1 MYHFFVPEGPDE
13 AGQIHITG
21 SDVHHIRSVLRMKP
35 GEQVVISDGRDKDY
49 YCKITELNPG
59 EITVQ
64 VLKETEAAELP
75 ARLILY
81 QGLPKGEKME
91 LIIQK
96 TVELGVTRIV
106 PVMTKRTVV
115 KLDDKKAKKKT
126 ERYNMI
132 AESAAKQ
139 SGRGMI
145 PEVTMPVSFAEAVSM
160 AEKLDMNIIPY
171 EEAEGVEYSR
181 NIIKSIKGKKSLG
194 IFIGPEG
201 GFAREEV
208 EKALDAGA
216 SAITLGHRIL
226 RTETAGMAVISII
239 MFELEEDR

>member
-49 YCKITELNPG
+49 YCEITELNPG

-96 TVELGVTRIV
+96 AVELGACRIV
-106 PVMTKRTVV
+106 PVAMKRSVV
-115 KLDDKKAKKKT
+115 KLDEKKARAKT
-126 ERYNMI
+126 TRWNTI

-139 SGRGMI
+139 SGRSI
-145 PEVTMPVSFAEAVSM
+145 CPEVMLPLPFAEAIQESGNADRILV
-160 AEKLDMNIIPY
+160 PY
-171 EEAEGVEYSR
+171 ENARGMQATREAMTALAPGQE
-181 NIIKSIKGKKSLG
+181 IAIW
-194 IFIGPEG
+194 IGPEG
-201 GFAREEV
+201 GFEPERRQFHWDGGFCGQRRQDLPLCLCV
-208 EKALDAGA
+208 C
-216 SAITLGHRIL
+216 
-226 RTETAGMAVISII
+226 II
-239 MFELEEDR
+239 WS

>member
-96 TVELGVTRIV
+96 AVEVQDDDTPEILQKRVMEQAEWNILPQAIDDIANGRIEIV
-106 PVMTKRTVV
+106 NGIV
-115 KLDDKKAKKKT
+115 K
-126 ERYNMI
+126 
-132 AESAAKQ
+132 
-139 SGRGMI
+139 
-145 PEVTMPVSFAEAVSM
+145 
-160 AEKLDMNIIPY
+160 
-171 EEAEGVEYSR
+171 
-181 NIIKSIKGKKSLG
+181 
-194 IFIGPEG
+194 
-201 GFAREEV
+201 
-208 EKALDAGA
+208 
-216 SAITLGHRIL
+216 HR
-226 RTETAGMAVISII
+226 
-239 MFELEEDR
+239 

>member
-49 YCKITELNPG
+49 YCEITELNPG
-59 EITVQ
+59 EVTVQ

-96 TVELGVTRIV
+96 AVELGACRIV
-106 PVMTKRTVV
+106 PVAMKRSVV
-115 KLDDKKAKKKT
+115 KLDEKRR
-126 ERYNMI
+126 ERRRP
-132 AESAAKQ
+132 AGTPSRRARR
-139 SGRGMI
+139 SS
-145 PEVTMPVSFAEAVSM
+145 P
-160 AEKLDMNIIPY
+160 
-171 EEAEGVEYSR
+171 EEASVR
-181 NIIKSIKGKKSLG
+181 K
-194 IFIGPEG
+194 
-201 GFAREEV
+201 
-208 EKALDAGA
+208 
-216 SAITLGHRIL
+216 
-226 RTETAGMAVISII
+226 
-239 MFELEEDR
+239 

>member
-35 GEQVVISDGRDKDY
+35 GEQIVISDGRDKDY
-49 YCKITELNPG
+49 YCEITELNPG

-96 TVELGVTRIV
+96 AVELGACRIV
-106 PVMTKRTVV
+106 P
-115 KLDDKKAKKKT
+115 
-126 ERYNMI
+126 
-132 AESAAKQ
+132 
-139 SGRGMI
+139 G
-145 PEVTMPVSFAEAVSM
+145 
-160 AEKLDMNIIPY
+160 
-171 EEAEGVEYSR
+171 SR
-181 NIIKSIKGKKSLG
+181 
-194 IFIGPEG
+194 
-201 GFAREEV
+201 
-208 EKALDAGA
+208 
-216 SAITLGHRIL
+216 
-226 RTETAGMAVISII
+226 
-239 MFELEEDR
+239 

>member
-49 YCKITELNPG
+49 YCEITELNPG

-96 TVELGVTRIV
+96 AVELGACRIV
-106 PVMTKRTVV
+106 PVAMKRSVV
-115 KLDDKKAKKKT
+115 KLDEKKARAKT
-126 ERYNMI
+126 TRWNTI

-139 SGRGMI
+139 SGRSI
-145 PEVTMPVSFAEAVSM
+145 CPEVMLPLPFAEAIQESPATPTVYWCPM
-160 AEKLDMNIIPY
+160 RMP
-171 EEAEGVEYSR
+171 EACR
-181 NIIKSIKGKKSLG
+181 R
-194 IFIGPEG
+194 PE
-201 GFAREEV
+201 R
-208 EKALDAGA
+208 
-216 SAITLGHRIL
+216 R
-226 RTETAGMAVISII
+226 
-239 MFELEEDR
+239 